1 MGGNRSRKAPNDR
14 PTGRAS
20 SPREVICLFLSF
32 IHEGPCLRP
41 DPVLDTEE
49 TARKNG
55 QIPGLL
61 ERRGWPGRET
71 VLTRTRKGNGRSPW
85 VPGRGR

>member
-32 IHEGPCLRP
+32 IHEGCFAFLLAAGPC
-41 DPVLDTEE
+41 
-49 TARKNG
+49 
-55 QIPGLL
+55 
-61 ERRGWPGRET
+61 
-71 VLTRTRKGNGRSPW
+71 S
-85 VPGRGR
+85 